1 MGNLKQFVAAI
12 LLAAGFATSG
22 TLACDLK
29 VESAWI
35 REAPAAATALAGY
48 AVLSNT
54 GKSALSIAS
63 ASSAAFAKVELHETM
78 IENGMAKMR
87 AIDKLDIAPGAK
99 VEFAPGGK
107 HFMLINPRQ
116 GLRSGD
122 DVAVKIKDAAGC
134 ETTVQFKVGKAA
146 ATAGAMNHSQ
156 MDHSKMDHSKMDH
169 SNMKMDGMKMDGMK
183 MSSSSSQ
190 SSTEHQH

>member
-48 AVLSNT
+48 AMLSNT
-54 GKSALSIAS
+54 GKSAVSVAS

-87 AIDKLDIAPGAK
+87 TIDKLDIAPGAK

-122 DVAVKIKDAAGC
+122 DVAVKIKDATGC

-156 MDHSKMDHSKMDH
+156 MDH